1 MEPLLNTTNTKR
13 NSIIAL
19 VVFLIL
25 AIGFVLSGKY
35 RNPVQEDS
43 PTFGSTNDKP
53 AIVVVENTP
62 MVNGTLSVPTGFP
75 PDIPLEKGK
84 ILESAATH
92 YPDQNAQQLSISYR
106 SSKTIAQKYT
116 EYKDYMN
123 QTGYTV
129 TEGGSGSS
137 MKAVFGTKEKAN
149 LSVVVSSSEGATLVQ
164 LSYLL
169 KSAGE

>member
-116 EYKDYMN
+116 EYKNYM
-123 QTGYTV
+123 TASGYQI
-129 TEGGSGSS
+129 TEGAVNTPVR
-137 MKAVFGTKEKAN
+137 AVFGTKESVN
-149 LSVVVSSSEGATLVQ
+149 LSVAISSSEDGTLVQ
-164 LSYLL
+164 LSYLV
-169 KSAGE
+169 K